1 MTRNF
6 LTNQYASRQFLAFLV
21 TGGIAALTNFGSR
34 LAYNQWMSY
43 SSAII
48 LAYIT
53 GMIVAYLLARMFV
66 FTSSRQPL
74 SHSVLFFLLINL
86 LAVTQTWLVSMLLA
100 YQLLPA
106 LGIQTLVPEI
116 AHAVGIVVP
125 VFTSYLGHKYWS
137 FR

>member
-6 LTNQYASRQFLAFLV
+6 LATQYASRQFLAFLV
-21 TGGIAALTNFGSR
+21 TGGIAALVNFGSR
-34 LAYNQWMSY
+34 LVYDQWMSF
-43 SSAII
+43 SSAVI

-53 GMIVAYLLARMFV
+53 GMITAYLLARIFV
-66 FTSSRQPL
+66 FTASTQPL
-74 SHSVLFFLLINL
+74 SHSVLFFVLINV
-86 LAVTQTWLVSMLLA
+86 LAVAQTWLVSMLLA

-106 LGIQTLVPEI
+106 LGMRAFVPEI
-116 AHAVGIVVP
+116 AHAAGIVVP